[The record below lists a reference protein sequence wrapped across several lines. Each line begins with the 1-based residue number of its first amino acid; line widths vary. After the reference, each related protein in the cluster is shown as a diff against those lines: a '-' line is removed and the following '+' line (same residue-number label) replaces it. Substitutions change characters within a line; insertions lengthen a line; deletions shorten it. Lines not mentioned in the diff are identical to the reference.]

1 MRRALR
7 HACKLCAADYKS
19 EELSLGE
26 AAELLQIVQIT
37 VCGAAPDEMVPVF
50 MKGARFL
57 DRKRYAQT
65 LVGKIALGW
74 AEWDNYEYLNGFSVD
89 D

>member
-1 MRRALR
+1 
-7 HACKLCAADYKS
+7 
-19 EELSLGE
+19 
-26 AAELLQIVQIT
+26 
-37 VCGAAPDEMVPVF
+37 MVPVF